1 MNEEEQVDKNR
12 AIMNKLIRYND
23 IVLGGKKGF

>member
-12 AIMNKLIRYND
+12 AIMSKLVKYND
-23 IVLGGKKGF
+23 IVLGGKRGF